1 MYFVLYKK
9 SRSQLFLRSFT
20 EAKTSKQIH
29 EVALVLESRYML
41 LWDQT
46 EGRIHKICAA
56 LDFCTHSYKY
66 VKQLTLKL
74 LAVLSFRLAII
85 MLHS

>member
-1 MYFVLYKK
+1 
-9 SRSQLFLRSFT
+9 
-20 EAKTSKQIH
+20 
-29 EVALVLESRYML
+29 ML

-46 EGRIHKICAA
+46 EGKIHKICAA